1 MTLETGL
8 SILLWAIT
16 LSSIPNILNS
26 RSTLTT
32 TINATVAALLFIG
45 AVIMTTSIPGN
56 TQAPTLALEAEN
68 HLNETRTPSV
78 GQYEPNSNE
87 LTEEDIADLER
98 EAAIEAPQ
106 LQEESAPPVVIAQ
119 AKKEKELKKAA
130 KKKEKRRKRKEKV
143 KTSKATIYSFLK
155 SSKKLV
161 KAGRKYVTAL
171 NKLKLSN
178 IEGMSDSEYDKLI
191 TKTTKLSTQIKQ
203 YYRDVNRLKAP
214 NPHGKSFKKTLI
226 KAAADLRKSAKKMH
240 AFVHDDN
247 IEDYEKLYKSHVKYA
262 KRAESRISELN
273 NRL

>member
-26 RSTLTT
+26 RSTITT
-32 TINATVAALLFIG
+32 TINATVAALLFVG
-45 AVIMTTSIPGN
+45 AVIMTTSIPGKVN
-56 TQAPTLALEAEN
+56 STTLSLQSEAQQTPTASTHPTDKN
-68 HLNETRTPSV
+68 
-78 GQYEPNSNE
+78 QPNFNE

-98 EAAIEAPQ
+98 EAIIEMAEPKK
-106 LQEESAPPVVIAQ
+106 ESPPPVVIAQ

-130 KKKEKRRKRKEKV
+130 KKRNKK

-191 TKTTKLSTQIKQ
+191 AKTTKLSTQIKQ

-226 KAAADLRKSAKKMH
+226 RAATDLKKSAKKMH
-240 AFVHDDN
+240 SYVHDDN
-247 IEDYEKLYKSHVKYA
+247 IEDYDKLYKSHVKYA
-262 KRAESRISELN
+262 KRAASRISDLN